1 MREMMA
7 AQEKASDVE
16 LVSSYLIQKIW
27 HILYQN
33 TDVEHM
39 GKKENY
45 SASSQARLQLMMQY
59 IHQKFAYNISLSD
72 IADQAKVSRVL
83 HLTFFKDI

>member
-1 MREMMA
+1 MMA

-39 GKKENY
+39 GKKKIILLPHRQGC
-45 SASSQARLQLMMQY
+45 S
-59 IHQKFAYNISLSD
+59 
-72 IADQAKVSRVL
+72 
-83 HLTFFKDI
+83 